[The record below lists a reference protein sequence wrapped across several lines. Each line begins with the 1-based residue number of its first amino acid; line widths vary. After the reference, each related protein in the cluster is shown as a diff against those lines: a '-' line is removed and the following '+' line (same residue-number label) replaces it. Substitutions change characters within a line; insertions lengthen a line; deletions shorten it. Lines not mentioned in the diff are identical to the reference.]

1 MRNIQ
6 FCSLRAFPVKVGIL
20 VLAAG
25 PAFSQADAQPE
36 FEVASVRLV
45 KREAGAGFLVPSL
58 RRNAG
63 RIDYSNVTLG
73 ELVLRAYDLP
83 DYRVVWPDRL
93 REAVGTLYNVS
104 AVIPAGATPSQLGP
118 MLQRLLTSHLALTV
132 HWEKRNLPCYVFAV
146 AATGL
151 KMPRSKFDPSSVP
164 GDATDEAQQERN
176 RYTVYQGEAEERIS
190 GVITIAQLARLLG
203 RQGGRPIIDE
213 TGLQGYFD
221 ISFTWGKP
229 RDPLPF
235 ALPPGPDGVG
245 ASTPAGPPGKPA
257 PLPPA
262 LEKQLGLKA
271 EPRDIPMDVLVI
283 DGVNTTPSGN

>member
-1 MRNIQ
+1 MRNLR
-6 FCSLRAFPVKVGIL
+6 FCSLRAILLKVGMLAL
-20 VLAAG
+20 VASS
-25 PAFSQADAQPE
+25 AFSQASSPPE
-36 FEVASVRLV
+36 FEVAAVHLV
-45 KREAGAGFLVPSL
+45 KHEAGTGFLVPSI

-83 DYRVVWPDRL
+83 DYRVIWPDRL
-93 REAVGTLYNVS
+93 REAMGALYDIS
-104 AVIPAGATPSQLGP
+104 AVIPAGATSSQLGP
-118 MLQRLLTSHLALTV
+118 MLQRLLASRLAFTV
-132 HWEKRNLPCYVFAV
+132 HWEKRNLPSYVLTV

-164 GDATDEAQQERN
+164 GDPTDEAQREKN
-176 RYTVYQGEAEERIS
+176 PYTIYQGDAEERIT

-213 TGLQGYFD
+213 TALQGYFD
-221 ISFTWGKP
+221 INFTWGKP

-235 ALPPGPDGVG
+235 ALPPGPDG
-245 ASTPAGPPGKPA
+245 ASTPAGPPGKAA

-271 EPRDIPMDVLVI
+271 EPRNISMDVLVI
-283 DGVNTTPSGN
+283 DGVNITPSAN